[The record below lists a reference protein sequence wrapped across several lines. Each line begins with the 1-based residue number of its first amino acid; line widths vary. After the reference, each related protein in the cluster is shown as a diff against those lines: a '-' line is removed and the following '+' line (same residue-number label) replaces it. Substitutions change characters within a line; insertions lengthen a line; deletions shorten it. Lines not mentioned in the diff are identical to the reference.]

1 MPVTSDT
8 PNDIYVR
15 NIGEKELEAFQKIKS
30 QFGYTSNNKTI
41 QALFVRFIALQEEN
55 KNLKSE
61 KNNLLEKNR
70 KLESTVSHVRQ
81 FAKIIN
87 SFQDD

>member
-15 NIGEKELEAFQKIKS
+15 GIGEKELEAFQKIKS
-30 QFGYTSNNKTI
+30 QFGFTSNNKTI
-41 QALFVRFIALQEEN
+41 QSLFIRFIALQEEN

-61 KNNLLEKNR
+61 RNNLIDKNR
-70 KLESTVSHVRQ
+70 KLELTVDQVRQ

-87 SFQDD
+87 GFQDD